1 MVIKKNISTE
11 DYLKRFN
18 FREEGGFLVGIE
30 REFHLTNKEDEV
42 VPKAKQALEQLN
54 DQDRFGYELSACQLE
69 SRTIPCELKNIKP
82 ELLKNEL
89 LMKEMGK
96 VLNLKRLSSEVG
108 HDNMPLDIYPDPT
121 GRYQEIT
128 KDMPQQV
135 LLAACQIIGTHV
147 HIGMPDHKT
156 ALIVYNKVIDNFN
169 KLCKLGDGSSGKRL
183 EIYKI
188 MAPDCIPEHYDNW
201 NHFYNEANIKGF
213 AIDPRKCWDLIR
225 ISVHGTIEFRMF
237 GATDDLNKIVNWTE
251 ECHRMCKNA
260 LQ

>member
-1 MVIKKNISTE
+1 MKREESISTE
-11 DYLKRFN
+11 DYRRQFN

-30 REFHLTNKEDEV
+30 REFHLADMKGRI
-42 VPKAKQALEQLN
+42 VPNAQQAIEELDDVN
-54 DQDRFGYELSACQLE
+54 RFGYELSACQLE
-69 SRTIPCELKNIKP
+69 SRTVPCKLESIKS

-89 LMKEMGK
+89 LMERMEKE
-96 VLNLKRLSSEVG
+96 LDLKRLSFEAG
-108 HDNMPLDIYPDPT
+108 PDNMPLDIYPDPT

-147 HIGMPDHKT
+147 HIGMPDYKT
-156 ALIVYNKVIDNFN
+156 ALLVYNKVIDNFN

-188 MAPDCIPEHYDNW
+188 MASDCTPKRYDDW
-201 NHFYNEANIKGF
+201 NHFYSAAIVRNF
-213 AIDPRKCWDLIR
+213 AVDPRKCWDLIR

-237 GATDDLNKIVNWTE
+237 GTTDDLDKIVGWAE
-251 ECHRMCKNA
+251 ECHRMCENA